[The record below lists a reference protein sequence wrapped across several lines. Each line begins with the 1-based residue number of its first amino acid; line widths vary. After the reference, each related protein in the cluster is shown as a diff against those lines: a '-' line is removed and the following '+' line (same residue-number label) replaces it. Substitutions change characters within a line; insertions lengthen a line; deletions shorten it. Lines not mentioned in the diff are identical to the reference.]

1 MKRLVLYNLPIKSDW
16 NNVFAQKRIRN
27 WEFVLWYYR
36 AIKQADTNTQHNSLI
51 KRVIEEHYMV
61 DHEVSTPCR
70 EGYWEILL
78 RNRLHYIY
86 FHTFICKPL
95 PGPYGIKV
103 VTKFLTPRL
112 RLYACV
118 WTAQKQSANTYANCW
133 RQITL
138 ASILANSFSP
148 TFSSW

>member
-1 MKRLVLYNLPIKSDW
+1 
-16 NNVFAQKRIRN
+16 
-27 WEFVLWYYR
+27 
-36 AIKQADTNTQHNSLI
+36 
-51 KRVIEEHYMV
+51 MV

-112 RLYACV
+112 RLYALCQKICNSMSLISPETNRNSETNRSRLLSKAAFTRQTKVGKLVLENLSWCV
-118 WTAQKQSANTYANCW
+118 
-133 RQITL
+133 
-138 ASILANSFSP
+138 
-148 TFSSW
+148 